1 MTVIRGAE
9 YKTHFDSKQEL
20 RPIFTSLNGDNSW
33 LLSFPR
39 PFAERQSTGKAY
51 FHIVHDPWLNGPEVQ
66 VSSWIVSLALSS
78 TPAVSNGTGVE
89 RLVLE
94 IESAAAE
101 AGVVGSSTIQTAN
114 GKSAVDAIF
123 VNFHYGDHLHTPTL
137 LTFPSSVPVF
147 TTAEGALAIKKLN
160 HFDTITTYKDL
171 EQDTFTGDWTTLHPS
186 PILPSY
192 LTIFRI
198 KGHHDLNF
206 LSALIWTSESGTHE
220 AILYSPHSLHLSTPA
235 LQTLLHSSTPSFS
248 TLAMLHGLKE
258 SWTLNWQTTFGVAGG
273 LQLYRESGAKY
284 WISTHNDRLSY
295 GGLVWWLANDIF
307 RTLEWG
313 LKQEKR
319 GEGDVKK
326 EVKVEEVQN
335 GHCLVLV

>member
-1 MTVIRGAE
+1 MTASRGAK
-9 YKTHFDSKQEL
+9 YKMHFDCKQEL

-66 VSSWIVSLALSS
+66 VSSWIVFLALSS
-78 TPAVSNGTGVE
+78 PPAVRNGAGVE

-101 AGVVGSSTIQTAN
+101 AGIVASSTIQTAN
-114 GKSAVDAIF
+114 GKSPVDAIL
-123 VNFHYGDHLHTPTL
+123 VNLNYGDHLHTPTL
-137 LTFPSSVPVF
+137 LTFSSSVPVF
-147 TTAEGALAIKKLN
+147 TTPEGALIIKKLN
-160 HFDTITTYKDL
+160 HFETITTYKDL
-171 EQDTFTGDWTTLHPS
+171 EQDTFTGDWMTLHPS

-198 KGHHDLNF
+198 KGHHELNF
-206 LSALIWTSESGTHE
+206 LSALIWTSEPGTHE
-220 AILYSPHSLHLSTPA
+220 AVLYSPHSLHTSTPA
-235 LQTLLHSSTPSFS
+235 LQTFLHRSTPSFS

-258 SWTLNWQTTFGVAGG
+258 SWTWNWQTTFGVASG

-284 WISTHNDRLSY
+284 WISTHDDRLSY
-295 GGLVWWLANDIF
+295 GGLVWWFANDIF

-319 GEGDVKK
+319 GEGEVMK

-335 GHCLVLV
+335 GECLVLV